1 MVEHGHAQRS
11 CFGGGEPF
19 SCMRELSSAQRAA
32 LMAKRARRVE
42 AYDMQAGHR
51 RGRLGR
57 LPDALELRPGTDE
70 ARRRVGDV
78 VVARHS
84 EHGRPERTQQLR
96 GPVELPPAAAM
107 SKIPRRHDELRLQ
120 PLYEPREGTFDLRLR
135 MCTGVQIGNMEEPCG
150 HNRTRL

>member
-1 MVEHGHAQRS
+1 
-11 CFGGGEPF
+11 
-19 SCMRELSSAQRAA
+19 
-32 LMAKRARRVE
+32 
-42 AYDMQAGHR
+42 MQVGRR

-57 LPDALELRPGTDE
+57 LPHPLELRPGADE

-78 VVARHS
+78 VVAGHS

-107 SKIPRRHDELRLQ
+107 SKIPGGNDELRLQ
-120 PLYEPREGTFDLRLR
+120 PLYEPREGALDLRLR
-135 MCTGVQIGNMEEPCG
+135 VCTGVQIGNMEEPCG